1 MPYFNVFVFF
11 GNKGKITDKGGAI
24 LIFSTTD
31 YYKWI
36 LPYMPQICKDRNTG
50 QFPIQ
55 FTIKAQLFEL
65 FRQFYQLVAYIK
77 TYSAS

>member
-36 LPYMPQICKDRNTG
+36 LPYMPQICEDGNTG
-50 QFPIQ
+50 
-55 FTIKAQLFEL
+55 
-65 FRQFYQLVAYIK
+65 
-77 TYSAS
+77 